1 MSNPYDNYEHGG
13 PAGYQGHPG
22 GPGVGRHGGQPE
34 PDPFSPQMSVG
45 QPGGYGFEQ
54 QGGYPPQQGPASDGG
69 GQHRWKSAI
78 GSEHHGP
85 VQQPVVDERQYP
97 VPESVPQESVPAPV
111 PEPVSEQWNSQ
122 QQGSGQLPEW
132 NGQQGY
138 YTDAQSAVQPDRS
151 LEVAAQMP
159 VQQQSPAGQVLSGQW
174 GQAPVQQ
181 DPWGAAPD
189 AATDVERPAGPV
201 PVATDT
207 LADDGLLLKPAPEPL
222 EKGWRPWVSKLTF
235 GLVKLKPSAKQEAED
250 LQKSTVNAPLAKV
263 HRLAVVGGKGGIGKS
278 TVAASLLSLVA
289 FLRGDRVIA
298 VDANP
303 DQGTLAARIE
313 EKPGVEGTVE
323 HLALKGQVPDHAGV
337 RVHTV
342 QNKHRLEV
350 LGSQRDPQSTY
361 KFNEHDYLTLDAI
374 LQRHYAVIGW
384 DCGTTLESELFRTVA
399 NTVNA
404 FVVVVQ
410 QSIPGVRDGL
420 HTLAWLQAQGFG
432 QVLKSTVVV
441 LNATGRGKPL
451 IDLEATE
458 AKFAADYPGIPVL
471 RLSYDRHLDEGG
483 PIDLDRL
490 KKQTRKEL
498 LAIAAACS
506 EHYPARLAAPAYG
519 H

>member
-1 MSNPYDNYEHGG
+1 MHMSNPYENYEHGG
-13 PAGYQGHPG
+13 PAGYPGYPG
-22 GPGVGRHGGQPE
+22 GPGVGRHGEQPA
-34 PDPFSPQMSVG
+34 PDPFSPQLPVG
-45 QPGGYGFEQ
+45 QPGGYGYEQ
-54 QGGYPPQQGPASDGG
+54 QGGYPPQQGPAPDGG

-78 GSEHHGP
+78 SSEQHA
-85 VQQPVVDERQYP
+85 VAQQPVIDERQYA
-97 VPESVPQESVPAPV
+97 VPESVPQEPAPAPA
-111 PEPVSEQWNSQ
+111 PEPVSEQWSGQ
-122 QQGSGQLPEW
+122 QPQWDRQQGPYGNP
-132 NGQQGY
+132 
-138 YTDAQSAVQPDRS
+138 QSAVPSEGPPQ
-151 LEVAAQMP
+151 EVVATQQWP
-159 VQQQSPAGQVLSGQW
+159 TQQQSPTGQGSW
-174 GQAPVQQ
+174 GQASGQQ
-181 DPWGAAPD
+181 DPWSAAPD
-189 AATDVERPAGPV
+189 GNDGAERPAGPV

-222 EKGWRPWVSKLTF
+222 EKGWRAWVGKLTF
-235 GLVKLKPSAKQEAED
+235 GLVKLKPSAKQEAEAE
-250 LQKSTVNAPLAKV
+250 QKALVSAPLAKV
-263 HRLAVVGGKGGIGKS
+263 HRIAIVGGKGGIGKS
-278 TVAASLLSLVA
+278 TVTAALLSYVA

-303 DQGTLAARIE
+303 DQGTLAARID
-313 EKPGVEGTVE
+313 EKPSPEGTVE
-323 HLALKGQVPDHAGV
+323 HLALKGHVPDHQGV

-350 LGSQRDPQSTY
+350 LGSQRDPQSRF
-361 KFNEHDYLTLDAI
+361 KFNEQHYLTLDQI
-374 LQRHYAVIGW
+374 LQTHYGVTGW

-399 NTVNA
+399 STVNA

-458 AKFAADYPGIPVL
+458 SKFAADYPGIPVL

-490 KKQTRKEL
+490 KKRTRKEL

-506 EHYPARLAAPAYG
+506 EHYPARHVAAAYG
-519 H
+519 Q